1 MLIPTLA
8 LTALLAIQAQ
18 GTQWSVAI
26 VGSAVDPRV
35 LAVREAVGHWN
46 GELAA
51 LGTTLRLGPVKLIDG
66 PRVDEELLCGISDG
80 TMAHRWFRRQVDL
93 RTYGADIVVL
103 LSDSDLTS
111 ITFAPYRDQPGM
123 VILRE
128 AADAPLSWP
137 NVARNVAAH
146 ELGHVLGLSHN
157 DDTSMLM
164 CGRPAPCRPLAF
176 RSDELR
182 WFPLNEEE
190 KAYLRRRY
198 TDG

>member
-8 LTALLAIQAQ
+8 LTVLLAIPAQ

-26 VGSAVDPRV
+26 VGSAVDTRV

-46 GELAA
+46 IELAA

-66 PRVDEELLCGISDG
+66 PRVDEEVLCGISDG
-80 TMAHRWFRRQVDL
+80 TLARSWLRPRIDL
-93 RTYGADIVVL
+93 RVYQADIVVL
-103 LSDSDLTS
+103 LSDSDLIS
-111 ITFAPYRDQPGM
+111 VGRPPYRDQPGM

-128 AADAPLSWP
+128 AYDAPLSWP

-146 ELGHVLGLSHN
+146 ELGHALGLSHN
-157 DDTSMLM
+157 EDVSMLM
-164 CGRPAPCRPLAF
+164 CGRPAPCRPTAF
-176 RSDELR
+176 RSDDLH
-182 WFPLNEEE
+182 WFPLSDEE

-198 TDG
+198 TD

>member
-8 LTALLAIQAQ
+8 LTALLTIPAQ

-46 GELAA
+46 SELAA

-66 PRVDEELLCGISDG
+66 PRVDEELLRSISEG
-80 TMAHRWFRRQVDL
+80 TLAHSWFRQSIDL
-93 RTYGADIVVL
+93 RVYHADIVVL
-103 LSDSDLTS
+103 LSASDLIS
-111 ITFAPYRDQPGM
+111 NGHPPRWNQPGM

-128 AADAPLSWP
+128 AIDAPLSLP

-157 DDTSMLM
+157 EDRSMLM
-164 CGRPAPCRPLAF
+164 CGRPATCRPALF
-176 RSDELR
+176 RSDDLR
-182 WFPLNEEE
+182 WFPLNDEE

-198 TDG
+198 TD